1 VTVYRKLGSPAHRF
15 PSIASTMIEAQRLAQ
30 EGAAEGTLVLADT
43 QTAGRGRL
51 GRSWMSEP
59 GRGLY
64 FSLILRPRLPAPKLP
79 LLTLALG
86 LGVAEGIEKACKVE
100 CDLRWPNDVLLDG
113 KKCCGIL
120 VETSSEPD
128 GPSYLIAGVGINVN
142 HPAMPPDLA
151 EIATSLRIE
160 TGCEYDR
167 EDVLHA
173 VLRGTERYY
182 GIFLDDGPNQIVA
195 ALTEKSSYVFDKEVS
210 VINGDSATFGTTA
223 GLDPSGVL
231 LLRLPDGRTV
241 PVLAGSVR
249 PVQAPGVRR

>member
-1 VTVYRKLGSPAHRF
+1 
-15 PSIASTMIEAQRLAQ
+15 MIEAQGLAQ
-30 EGAAEGTLVLADT
+30 AGAAEGTLVLADT

-51 GRSWMSEP
+51 GRSWISEP
-59 GRGLY
+59 GLGLY
-64 FSLILRPRLPAPKLP
+64 FSLVLRPRLPAPKLP

-100 CDLRWPNDVLLDG
+100 CDLRWPNDVLLSE
-113 KKCCGIL
+113 KKCAGIL
-120 VETSSEPD
+120 VETSSEQD

-142 HPAMPPDLA
+142 HEAMPRDLA

-167 EDVLHA
+167 EEVLHA

-182 GIFLDDGPNQIVA
+182 GVFLNEGPDDIVA

-210 VINGDSATFGTTA
+210 VTSGDSESFGTTA
-223 GLDPSGVL
+223 GLDSSGVL
-231 LLRLPDGRTV
+231 LLRTPDGHIV

-249 PVQAPGVRR
+249 PIETPRVRR